1 MKNIVII
8 ARNEKAALFMA
19 DTVTGNAN
27 RSIRPV
33 GDNTPVE
40 ATIYLVNS
48 MLEKFQG
55 MTQEQLRRL
64 GRVNLYTLDS
74 VAIMTYTISKC
85 LKLTGDNQ
93 EEAKA
98 LFASHFENGLPITQ
112 VALDLLFN
120 IVAIRGAVRITKA
133 SVISRNNEQLYS
145 LVKDA
150 WAACPQAKLN
160 YKETDILFGMTDAVE
175 EAPVEVDPFSIA
187 I

>member
-1 MKNIVII
+1 MKNIIII

-19 DTVTGNAN
+19 DTVSGNAN
-27 RSIRPV
+27 RSVRSV

-40 ATIYLVNS
+40 ATIYLINTV
-48 MLEKFQG
+48 LEKFQG

-85 LKLTGDNQ
+85 LKLTGDNV

-98 LFASHFENGLPITQ
+98 LFAGHFENGLPISEQ
-112 VALDLLFN
+112 ALDMLFN

-133 SVISRNNEQLYS
+133 SVINRNNEQLYS
-145 LVKDA
+145 LAKDA
-150 WAACPQAKLN
+150 WNACPQAKLQ
-160 YKETDILFGMTDAVE
+160 YKETDILFGMLDAVE
-175 EAPVEVDPFSIA
+175 EAPVEADPMSIA